1 MARLPFCLCG
11 VRGGDLKQRIESIMT
26 GRRLATLTRARR
38 SALMLGAVAF
48 IAAPVVVGAL
58 TLRSRVPTETA
69 GQEPGAPVVFEV
81 AAVRLNKSGQL
92 AAQFDDLPGG
102 RFIAVNATL
111 RMLILDAYRIPD
123 RQLVDAPDWTRNERF
138 DVNAKLE
145 REAPIVR
152 GTAGERQFALRSL
165 LAERFTLRVHRETR
179 QIPMYALVMARTDR
193 KPGSLLKPSV
203 TDCSADA
210 MRARAAAAQASQPLA
225 GMCGTRATAGRLQ
238 FGGRMSDL
246 ARNLSGSAEIGRNV
260 VDQTGLTGVW
270 QFELSLGGP
279 PQQRAPGLEPV
290 ANDPNAPLLI
300 TALQEQLGL
309 KLESIQGP
317 MEFLIVD
324 GVERLDRQD
333 AIDQRP

>member
-1 MARLPFCLCG
+1 VARLPFYLCG
-11 VRGGDLKQRIESIMT
+11 VRGGNLKQRIESIMS
-26 GRRLATLTRARR
+26 GSRRTELTRLGRAV
-38 SALMLGAVAF
+38 LMLGGVVV

-58 TLRSRVPTETA
+58 TLRSRAPLETA

-102 RFIAVNATL
+102 RFIAVNTTL
-111 RMLILDAYRIPD
+111 RMLILDSYRIPD
-123 RQLVDAPDWTRNERF
+123 RQLVDAPDWARTERF

-165 LAERFTLRVHRETR
+165 LADRFKLRVRRETR
-179 QIPMYALVMARTDR
+179 QIPMYALVMARADR
-193 KPGSLLKPSV
+193 KPGPILQPSSA
-203 TDCSADA
+203 DCSPEG
-210 MRARAAAAQASQPLA
+210 MRARADAAQAGRPAS

-260 VDQTGLTGVW
+260 VDQTGLTGFW
-270 QFELSLGGP
+270 QFELLLGERP
-279 PQQRAPGLEPV
+279 PQRAPGLEPV
-290 ANDPNAPLLI
+290 ANDPNARSLI

-324 GVERLDRQD
+324 RVERLDRQD
-333 AIDQRP
+333 

>member
-11 VRGGDLKQRIESIMT
+11 VRGGDLTQRIEAIMT
-26 GRRLATLTRARR
+26 GRRLASLTRARR
-38 SALMLGAVAF
+38 SALILGAVAF
-48 IAAPVVVGAL
+48 IAAPVVLGAL
-58 TLRSRVPTETA
+58 TLRSRALTEAA

-81 AAVRLNKSGQL
+81 AAVRLNKSGQI
-92 AAQFDDLPGG
+92 AAQWDDVPGG
-102 RFIAVNATL
+102 RFVAVNATL

-145 REAPIVR
+145 RDAPIVR
-152 GTAGERQFALRSL
+152 GSAGERQLALRSL
-165 LAERFTLRVHRETR
+165 LAERFMLRVHRETR
-179 QIPMYALVMARTDR
+179 QVPMYALVMARTDR
-193 KPGSLLKPSV
+193 KPGPLLKPSS
-203 TDCSADA
+203 TDCSAEGL
-210 MRARAAAAQASQPLA
+210 RARADAAQAGNPLP

-238 FGGRMSDL
+238 FGGRMSDF

-260 VDQTGLTGVW
+260 VDQTGLTGFW
-270 QFELSLGGP
+270 QFDLPLGERP
-279 PQQRAPGLEPV
+279 RQRPPGLETV
-290 ANDPNAPLLI
+290 ANDPSAPSLI

-324 GVERLDRQD
+324 RVERLDRQD
-333 AIDQRP
+333 